1 MFIQKLSVF
10 VENRP
15 GRLVDVLEVLAA
27 EGLDL
32 NGLSVADTTDFGIL
46 RLILSDPARGEKV
59 LKEKGFIVKCT
70 EVLAV
75 DVHDSP
81 GGLLFAIKAMSA
93 VGISVEYMYAFGT
106 KLSNHAM
113 VILKTDDNTKAV
125 NTLKESNVDVL
136 SAIEVQQRLKKI

>member
-1 MFIQKLSVF
+1 M
-10 VENRP
+10 
-15 GRLVDVLEVLAA
+15 
-27 EGLDL
+27 
-32 NGLSVADTTDFGIL
+32 
-46 RLILSDPARGEKV
+46 
-59 LKEKGFIVKCT
+59 KCT

-81 GGLLFAIKAMSA
+81 GGLLFAIKAMSS

-113 VILKTDDNTKAV
+113 VILKTDDNVKAA

-136 SAIEVQQRLKKI
+136 SAIEVQQRLKKV

>member
-1 MFIQKLSVF
+1 MFIQQLSVF

-15 GRLVDVLEVLAA
+15 GRLVDVLEVLAS

-46 RLILSDPARGEKV
+46 RLILSDPVKGERV

-81 GGLLFAIKAMSA
+81 GGLLYAIKAMSNS
-93 VGISVEYMYAFGT
+93 GINVEYMYAFGT

-113 VILKTDDNTKAV
+113 VILKTDDNVKAV
-125 NTLKESNVDVL
+125 SVLKESNVDVL
-136 SAIEVQQRLKKI
+136 SAIEVQQRLKKM